1 MIAYRLARETNIFCL
16 CPTLLS
22 TAWLNT
28 KTQSNLGRT
37 KLSWFAFSYH
47 SLYLRKTR
55 EGAQVRS
62 LKAGTEAKSME
73 ESFFW
78 IADNGLLNYV
88 SCRTQE
94 HLPRYSTT
102 HSGLGP
108 LILVLIESNPNDLPD
123 GSNYLVDVS
132 SCQMILACV
141 KSIKNKAAHPENEG
155 VCSEWICNVF
165 RSCFLETKKMLL
177 EPGT

>member
-1 MIAYRLARETNIFCL
+1 MY
-16 CPTLLS
+16 
-22 TAWLNT
+22 
-28 KTQSNLGRT
+28 SNLGRT
-37 KLSWFAFSYH
+37 ELSWFALSYH

-73 ESFFW
+73 ESFW
-78 IADNGLLNYV
+78 LADHGLLNYV
-88 SCRTQE
+88 SWRTQE

-108 LILVLIESNPNDLPD
+108 LILVLIESNPSDLPD

-132 SCQMILACV
+132 SSQMILAYV
-141 KSIKNKAAHPENEG
+141 TLIKKQSSTP
-155 VCSEWICNVF
+155 
-165 RSCFLETKKMLL
+165 
-177 EPGT
+177 